1 MMHLLVRL
9 DRGVNRVCIIN
20 NGARSVQTT
29 LMSVPLRRR
38 RCMVSSSNRRSER
51 FAGLPT
57 HYDAH
62 IS

>member
-29 LMSVPLRRR
+29 LMPLPRR
-38 RCMVSSSNRRSER
+38 RCMISSSNQRRER